1 MGRIVKLSKIEFH
14 LDYPEDVPHCL
25 FDEIEYT
32 ILKNYGKGW
41 RLPTLEELIY
51 IRSIMKDF
59 DALKGINREDD
70 YWTSTE
76 GTPDYIPTIGDTD
89 VFPEDSEWFYQVRF
103 IDGFSDYSD
112 EYLCNDTYYGNVL
125 PVRDI

>member
-1 MGRIVKLSKIEFH
+1 MGRIIKLSKIEFY
-14 LDYPEDVPHCL
+14 LDYPEDVPHCR
-25 FDEIEYT
+25 FEEIEYI

-41 RLPTLEELIY
+41 RLPALEELIY
-51 IRSIMKDF
+51 IRSIVEDF
-59 DALKGINREDD
+59 DALKGINRKDD

-76 GTPDYIPTIGDTD
+76 GTPERMRVIVDEDGL
-89 VFPEDSEWFYQVRF
+89 PEDSKWFYQVRF
-103 IDGFSDYSD
+103 IGGFSDYSD